1 MDKPKNFVQEKERNE
16 YRYIEPKWLDELA
29 KGLTKGAEK
38 YPGETWRQIPAKE
51 HLARAMRHINLY
63 RAGDRNENHLVNA
76 SMRLMMAFTVA
87 DTQENTKK
95 IRVKVDN
102 AHIVVKRLKDNIELH
117 RYYRDGESYSAI
129 VEVDVYRRKRR
140 ELAACKTERE
150 GELLAIFED
159 KVGD

>member
-1 MDKPKNFVQEKERNE
+1 VDKPKDFVQEKERNE

-38 YPGETWRQIPAKE
+38 YPGETWRQIPAQE

-76 SMRLMMAFTVA
+76 SMRLMMAFTTA
-87 DTQENTKK
+87 ESDARKG
-95 IRVKVDN
+95 VKVNN
-102 AHIVVKRLKDNIELH
+102 AYIVVKRLKDTIELH

-129 VEVDVYRRKRR
+129 VEVDKYRRKRR

-150 GELLAIFED
+150 GEMLAIFED

>member
-51 HLARAMRHINLY
+51 HLARAMRHMNLY

-102 AHIVVKRLKDNIELH
+102 AHIVVKRLKDDIELH
-117 RYYRDGESYSAI
+117 RYYRDGEPYSAI
-129 VEVDVYRRKRR
+129 VEVDAYRRKRR

-150 GELLAIFED
+150 GEMLAIFAN